1 MPEAYLNQPNYDLKN
16 IVTENRFIGLWRLLT
31 GYRFVYVIAAISLGI
46 TALLRTGTYLLI
58 RYLVDDIVVAKEQ
71 TELLPLV
78 AVGFI
83 GLAILQGGFTF
94 LSGRLAALTSEGVV
108 LRLRNYLF
116 DHIQRLSF
124 SYHDATPTG
133 ELIQRSTSDIDA
145 IRRFFAEQAI
155 GFGRISLLFIVN
167 FIALLILNWRL
178 ALYSVGAV
186 PLIVILSVIFF
197 RKISR
202 AYEEYQE
209 QDAKLSTTLQEN
221 LTGVRVVKAFA
232 RQAYEM
238 DKFDQENWG
247 KFLRGKRLLLMH
259 SLYWPFSDILAGIQM
274 LVGFTIGS
282 FMAIDGTITVG
293 TYLAYA
299 GIVLWIIWP
308 MRNLGRLIV
317 QMSSGLVSLG
327 RVVEILQVPKEPIED
342 GKLNFKG
349 RPTGTIVFDG
359 VCFQYDENS
368 PVLKDISFRCEPGQS
383 IALLGPTGSGKT
395 TLVNLLPRFY
405 EYTAGSI
412 KLDGIELKNYSR
424 EYLRKHIGIVEQEP
438 FLFSRTVRENI
449 VYGVNRDV
457 PDEEI
462 YEAARASALHDVILG
477 FPEGYNTLV
486 GEKGV
491 TLSGGQKQR
500 VAIARTLLKD
510 PRILIFDDSTSSVDM
525 ETESLI
531 RSALDNLMHGRSTF
545 IIAHRIQS
553 LQNADLIIVL
563 DKGRIVQCG
572 THAELMAQGEIYRQ
586 VYDLQTRIDIE
597 LEREISGV

>member
-1 MPEAYLNQPNYDLKN
+1 MTEAYLNQPNYDLKN

-31 GYRFVYVIAAISLGI
+31 GYRLVYVIAAISLGI

-58 RYLVDDIVVAKEQ
+58 RYLVDDILVAKEQ

-78 AVGFI
+78 AAGFI
-83 GLAILQGGFTF
+83 VLAILQGGFTF

-116 DHIQRLSF
+116 DHLQRLSF
-124 SYHDATPTG
+124 TYHDATPTG

-186 PLIVILSVIFF
+186 PLIVILSIIFF

-209 QDAKLSTTLQEN
+209 QDARLSTTLQEN

-232 RQAYEM
+232 RQSYEM

-293 TYLAYA
+293 TYLAYT

-327 RVVEILQVPKEPIED
+327 RVVEVLQVPKEPIEE
-342 GKLNFKG
+342 GKLTLKG

-412 KLDGIELKNYSR
+412 KLDGIELKDYSR

-438 FLFSRTVRENI
+438 FLFSRTIRENI
-449 VYGVNRDV
+449 IYGVNRDV

-531 RSALDNLMHGRSTF
+531 RSALDHLMHGRSTF

-597 LEREISGV
+597 LEREIGGV

>member
-1 MPEAYLNQPNYDLKN
+1 LTEAYLNQPNYDLKN
-16 IVTENRFIGLWRLLT
+16 IVTENRFKGLWRLLS
-31 GYRFVYVIAAISLGI
+31 GYRLAYLIAAISLGI
-46 TALLRTGTYLLI
+46 TALLRTATYLLI
-58 RYLVDDIVVAKEQ
+58 RYLVDDIVVAKKQ

-78 AVGFI
+78 AMGFI

-108 LRLRNYLF
+108 LRLRNFLF

-124 SYHDATPTG
+124 SYHDVTPTG

-186 PLIVILSVIFF
+186 PLIVILSIFFF
-197 RKISR
+197 RKISQ
-202 AYEEYQE
+202 AYEQYQE
-209 QDAKLSTTLQEN
+209 QDARLSTTLQEN
-221 LTGVRVVKAFA
+221 LAGVRVVKAFA
-232 RQAYEM
+232 RQAFEM

-317 QMSSGLVSLG
+317 QMSSGLVSFG
-327 RVVEILQVPKEPIED
+327 RVVEVLQVPKEPIEESN
-342 GKLNFKG
+342 LNAKG
-349 RPTGTIVFDG
+349 RPIGTIVFDR
-359 VCFQYDENS
+359 VCFEYDENS

-412 KLDGIELKNYSR
+412 KLDGIELKEYSR
-424 EYLRKHIGIVEQEP
+424 EYLRTHIGIV
-438 FLFSRTVRENI
+438 
-449 VYGVNRDV
+449 
-457 PDEEI
+457 
-462 YEAARASALHDVILG
+462 A
-477 FPEGYNTLV
+477 YNTREYYLW
-486 GEKGV
+486 GK
-491 TLSGGQKQR
+491 SGCDR
-500 VAIARTLLKD
+500 
-510 PRILIFDDSTSSVDM
+510 
-525 ETESLI
+525 
-531 RSALDNLMHGRSTF
+531 
-545 IIAHRIQS
+545 
-553 LQNADLIIVL
+553 
-563 DKGRIVQCG
+563 
-572 THAELMAQGEIYRQ
+572 
-586 VYDLQTRIDIE
+586 
-597 LEREISGV
+597 